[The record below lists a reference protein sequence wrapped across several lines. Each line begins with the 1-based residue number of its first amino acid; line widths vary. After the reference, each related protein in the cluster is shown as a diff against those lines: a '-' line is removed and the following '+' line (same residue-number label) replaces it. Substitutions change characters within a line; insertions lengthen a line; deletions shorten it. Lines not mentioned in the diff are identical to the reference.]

1 MQKDAQ
7 KYALRGVSANKS
19 DVHAAIKNM
28 DKGLYPLAFCKILPD
43 FAAGNARYCNIM
55 HADTAGTKTS
65 LAYMY
70 WRETGDLSVWKGIV
84 QDAIVMNLD
93 DMGCVGC
100 LDNIILSSTIGRNK
114 NLITGDVIRTLI
126 EATVEFVDKM
136 KEYGIN
142 IHLAGGETADV
153 GDIVRTIDV
162 GYTAFARMPRK
173 NLIVNN
179 VKEGDL
185 IVGFASYGQ
194 ATYESEYNGGMG
206 CNGLTSARHDVLNHA
221 YTEGYPDSYDSNTPK
236 EVIYT
241 GNKKLTDTLDINGQ
255 SFTVGKLLLSPTRTF
270 LPLLKKIIENTDGT
284 SRNNRE
290 GGLTMKNVG
299 HPLIPSDKRIGNDVV
314 FSETSFIVLTGSN
327 MSGKSTF
334 LRTLGVNLVLAKM
347 GSPVCATEFSFYPYN
362 IFVSMRV
369 SDSLQ
374 NSESFFF
381 AELKRLKR
389 IITELENNQKTFVIL
404 DEILRGTNSN
414 DKRAGT
420 IGLIKNLMAHKA
432 VGIIATHDLVIGDME
447 KDYPNYLQNK
457 CFEVELSENGLIFD
471 YKLHNGVAQ
480 HMSAAFL
487 MEKMG
492 IVSKIN

>member
-1 MQKDAQ
+1 MEKDAQ
-7 KYALRGVSANKS
+7 KYALRGVSANKA

-28 DKGLYPLAFCKILPD
+28 DKGLYPLAFCKVLPD

-179 VKEGDL
+179 VKDGDM

-206 CNGLTSARHDVLNHA
+206 CNGLTSARHDVLNHS
-221 YTEGYPDSYDSNTPK
+221 YTGGYPDSYDNNTPK
-236 EVIYT
+236 EVVYT
-241 GNKKLTDTLDINGQ
+241 GNKKLTDTLVINGQ

-270 LPLLKKIIENTDGT
+270 LPLLKYVMENVIARNESNKGAIHGIIHNTG
-284 SRNNRE
+284 
-290 GGLTMKNVG
+290 GGLTKALKFVKNK
-299 HPLIPSDKRIGNDVV
+299 HLIKDNLLPIPPLFKMIQQESNTDWQEMYQVFNMGCRLEIYCDKKIA
-314 FSETSFIVLTGSN
+314 E
-327 MSGKSTF
+327 
-334 LRTLGVNLVLAKM
+334 NLVAIGKM
-347 GSPVCATEFSFYPYN
+347 FNIDAQIIGRVENNYNKGEKLTVKSPVGTFSY
-362 IFVSMRV
+362 
-369 SDSLQ
+369 
-374 NSESFFF
+374 
-381 AELKRLKR
+381 
-389 IITELENNQKTFVIL
+389 
-404 DEILRGTNSN
+404 
-414 DKRAGT
+414 
-420 IGLIKNLMAHKA
+420 
-432 VGIIATHDLVIGDME
+432 
-447 KDYPNYLQNK
+447 
-457 CFEVELSENGLIFD
+457 
-471 YKLHNGVAQ
+471 
-480 HMSAAFL
+480 
-487 MEKMG
+487 
-492 IVSKIN
+492 